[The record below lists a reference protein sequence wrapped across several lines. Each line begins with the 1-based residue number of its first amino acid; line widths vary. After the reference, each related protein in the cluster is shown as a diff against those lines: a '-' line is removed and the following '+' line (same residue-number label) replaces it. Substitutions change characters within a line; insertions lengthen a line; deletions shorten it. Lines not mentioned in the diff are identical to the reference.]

1 MAIKPSV
8 HTESIVSINRS
19 NCLKN
24 LPNFR
29 CFFNYGDKKTPNFLS
44 KNYFYFNR
52 TIEGSILIVLIDT
65 IDHALH

>member
-8 HTESIVSINRS
+8 HTESIVRSIDQTVKKIRLIFAVF
-19 NCLKN
+19 CH
-24 LPNFR
+24 
-29 CFFNYGDKKTPNFLS
+29 GDEKTSNFLF

-52 TIEGSILIVLIDT
+52 TIEGSIPIVSIDT